1 MLDGVRDWTELVP
14 PNYQTSGA
22 RAIGPR
28 RTHQPALEERVPF
41 RHNRSVFG
49 FGVFPAT

>member
-22 RAIGPR
+22 RAIRLR
-28 RTHQPALEERVPF
+28 RTHQPALEEKVPF
-41 RHNRSVFG
+41 NRNRSVFR
-49 FGVFPAT
+49 